1 MDLVNESDI
10 IYLVDLENIG
20 SKGLYQH
27 VKQHLNAEYII
38 FYSDTT
44 TTPGLILDQVAKDL
58 HVTFVDCKT
67 GSNNAMDFCICAMAG
82 RLSINQKK
90 ILRILSDDKGY
101 DPMLHI
107 LQQQGVCIRREN
119 SSYPQT
125 SNETSPFNINP
136 KQSENIPIIKEI
148 RACVPKKYQ
157 DDIIAELPSAVN
169 RKQAHEILQRN
180 LPQKM
185 VPEIHKRLKK
195 FIPKERI

>member
-1 MDLVNESDI
+1 
-10 IYLVDLENIG
+10 
-20 SKGLYQH
+20 
-27 VKQHLNAEYII
+27 
-38 FYSDTT
+38 
-44 TTPGLILDQVAKDL
+44 
-58 HVTFVDCKT
+58 
-67 GSNNAMDFCICAMAG
+67 
-82 RLSINQKK
+82 
-90 ILRILSDDKGY
+90 
-101 DPMLHI
+101 MLFRS
-107 LQQQGVCIRREN
+107 VRIRREN